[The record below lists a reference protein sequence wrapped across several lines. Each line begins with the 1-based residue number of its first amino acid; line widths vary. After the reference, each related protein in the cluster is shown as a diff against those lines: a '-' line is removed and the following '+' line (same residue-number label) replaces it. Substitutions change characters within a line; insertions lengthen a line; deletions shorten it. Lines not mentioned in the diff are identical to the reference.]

1 MANSK
6 HAHLRYNL
14 IDRYLQNKNYTF
26 DQLLEKLNEDI
37 AYVYPGEGISKRTL
51 RDDLKV
57 FRDKESGFGAPL
69 RDKIRNLSYSD
80 RKFSIAS
87 KPLLDHEQYLVDAAY
102 QLLERFDNHP
112 KYSNLWNA
120 LASFQDAESAD
131 TDETHS
137 RVLFHDNNEAYTGAE
152 LLKPMFLAIKK
163 KQVLQLTTEK
173 FDGSDNNSFIFH
185 PHILKQYNQRWYV
198 FGYNQDKE
206 VARWNVALDDRLKHY
221 EVNEEVIY
229 KEGVTT
235 DWKNFFREMVGPT
248 HRSITQEI
256 PQPEHI
262 ILRFEKYRL
271 PYFKSKPI
279 HPLWDEFSDPGKE
292 DQVFFEAI
300 INKELVQQILSYG
313 KDVEVLE
320 PESLKLKIREQVEI
334 LNKYYE
340 I

>member
-69 RDKIRNLSYSD
+69 LDKIRNLSYSD

-120 LASFQDAESAD
+120 LASFQDAESTD
-131 TDETHS
+131 TDETHN
-137 RVLFHDNNEAYTGAE
+137 RVLFHDNNEAYTGIE
-152 LLKPMFLAIKK
+152 LLKPIYLAIKK
-163 KQVLQLTTEK
+163 RNVLKMNTEK
-173 FDGSDNNSFIFH
+173 FDGTDRNTFVFH

-198 FGYNQDKE
+198 FGYNEDQKIY
-206 VARWNVALDDRLKHY
+206 RWNVPLDNRLKDY
-221 EVNEEVIY
+221 EIMVEAIY
-229 KEGVTT
+229 QEDNT
-235 DWKNFFREMVGPT
+235 DWENYFREMVGPT
-248 HRSITQEI
+248 HHSITQDSNDL
-256 PQPEHI
+256 EHI
-262 ILRFEKYRL
+262 VLRFASHRL

-279 HPLWDEFSDPGKE
+279 HPFWDEFSDPGKE

-320 PESLKLKIREQVEI
+320 PESLKLKLLEQVETM
-334 LNKYYE
+334 KEYYCG
-340 I
+340 

>member
-14 IDRYLQNKNYTF
+14 IDNYLRNKNYTF

-37 AYVYPGEGISKRTL
+37 ADVYPGEGISVRTL
-51 RDDLKV
+51 RDDLKI
-57 FRDKESGFGAPL
+57 FRDKENGFGAPL
-69 RDKIRNLSYSD
+69 PEKIRSLSYTD
-80 RKFSIAS
+80 KEFSIAT
-87 KPLLDHEQYLVDAAY
+87 KPLLEYEQYIVDAAY
-102 QLLERFDNHP
+102 QLLDRFDNHP

-131 TDETHS
+131 ADESYS
-137 RVLFHDNNEAYTGAE
+137 RILFHDNNEAYTGAE

-163 KQVLQLTTEK
+163 KQVLKLTTEK

-206 VARWNVALDDRLKHY
+206 IARWNVPLDDRLKHY
-221 EVNEEVIY
+221 EINDAVKYQEDH
-229 KEGVTT
+229 T
-235 DWKNFFREMVGPT
+235 DWENFFREMVGPT
-248 HRSITQEI
+248 HRSITQET
-256 PQPEHI
+256 PQLEHV

-279 HPLWDEFSDPGKE
+279 HPLWDEYEEIGKE
-292 DQVFFEAI
+292 DLVFFDAV
-300 INKELVQQILSYG
+300 INNELVQQVLSYG

-320 PESLKLKIREQVEI
+320 PESLKVKMKEQVQV
-334 LNKYYE
+334 LSSYY
-340 I
+340 

>member
-37 AYVYPGEGISKRTL
+37 ADVYPGEGISVRTL
-51 RDDLKV
+51 REDLKV
-57 FRDKESGFGAPL
+57 FRDKENGFGAPL
-69 RDKIRNLSYSD
+69 PDKIRNLCYSD
-80 RKFSIAS
+80 RKFSIAT
-87 KPLLDHEQYLVDAAY
+87 KPLLEYEQYLIDAAY
-102 QLLERFDNHP
+102 QLLDRFDNHP

-131 TDETHS
+131 ADESYS
-137 RVLFHDNNEAYTGAE
+137 RILFHDNNEAYTGAE

-173 FDGSDNNSFIFH
+173 FDGSDNSTFVFH

-206 VARWNVALDDRLKHY
+206 IARWNVPLDDRLKHY
-221 EVNEEVIY
+221 EVNEEMIY
-229 KEGVTT
+229 QEDNA
-235 DWKNFFREMVGPT
+235 DWENFFREMVGPT
-248 HRSITQEI
+248 HLSITQET
-256 PQPEHI
+256 PELEHI
-262 ILRFEKYRL
+262 ILRFEKHRL

-279 HPLWDEFSDPGKE
+279 HPFWDEYDEKGKE
-292 DQVFFEAI
+292 DLVFFNAI
-300 INKELVQQILSYG
+300 INRELVQQLLSYG

-320 PESLKLKIREQVEI
+320 PESLKSKMKEQVEI
-334 LNKYYE
+334 MKAYY
-340 I
+340 

>member
-26 DQLLEKLNEDI
+26 DQLLEKLNEEI
-37 AYVYPGEGISKRTL
+37 ADVYPGEGISVRTL
-51 RDDLKV
+51 REDLKV
-57 FRDKESGFGAPL
+57 FRDKEKGFGAPL
-69 RDKIRNLSYSD
+69 PEKIRNLCYSD
-80 RKFSIAS
+80 RKFSIAT
-87 KPLLDHEQYLVDAAY
+87 KPLLEYEQYLIDAAY
-102 QLLERFDNHP
+102 QLLDRFDNHP

-131 TDETHS
+131 ADENYS

-173 FDGSDNNSFIFH
+173 FDGTDNSSFIFH

-198 FGYNQDKE
+198 FGYNANKNI
-206 VARWNVALDDRLKHY
+206 ARWSVPLDDRLKSY
-221 EVNEEVIY
+221 EVNND
-229 KEGVTT
+229 VTYQADST
-235 DWKNFFREMVGPT
+235 DWENFFREMVGPT
-248 HRSITQEI
+248 HMSITQES
-256 PQPEHI
+256 PETEHVV
-262 ILRFEKYRL
+262 LRFDKKRL

-279 HPLWDEFSDPGKE
+279 HPFWDEFTEDGKK

-300 INKELVQQILSYG
+300 INRELVQQLLSYG

-320 PESLKLKIREQVEI
+320 PESLKLKMKEQAEAMM
-334 LNKYYE
+334 KYY
-340 I
+340 